1 MTFASGKVSL
11 KLCWLKAFI
20 SMHTYTYWV
29 CYFIANARC
38 VWVFLHTI
46 ANQVAVH
53 KLNWLHCK
61 SLYDVAHKSQKT
73 TAIFSI
79 FHVFPCFGSSFF
91 PTWLY
96 KCVFVCVCQYENSK
110 SFLLL
115 FLLSLHFVR
124 HHHRQKLS
132 MHLILAEYK
141 FNDKS
146 HGIKSTTTYKQTIG
160 ESLKETFYMK
170 LSTTITS
177 LSME

>member
-38 VWVFLHTI
+38 SYVCVCLYTI

-61 SLYDVAHKSQKT
+61 SLYDVAYKSQKT

-79 FHVFPCFGSSFF
+79 FHVFPCLGSSFF
-91 PTWLY
+91 STWLY
-96 KCVFVCVCQYENSK
+96 KWVLVYASMKIQKVFYCCFCFHFISFAIIIAKSWVC
-110 SFLLL
+110 
-115 FLLSLHFVR
+115 
-124 HHHRQKLS
+124 
-132 MHLILAEYK
+132 I
-141 FNDKS
+141 
-146 HGIKSTTTYKQTIG
+146 
-160 ESLKETFYMK
+160 
-170 LSTTITS
+170 
-177 LSME
+177 

>member
-38 VWVFLHTI
+38 VCVCVCLYTI

-79 FHVFPCFGSSFF
+79 FHVFPCLGSSFF
-91 PTWLY
+91 PTWVY
-96 KCVFVCVCQYENSK
+96 KCVCVWVYASMKIQKVFYCCFCFYFISFAIIIAKSWVC
-110 SFLLL
+110 
-115 FLLSLHFVR
+115 
-124 HHHRQKLS
+124 
-132 MHLILAEYK
+132 I
-141 FNDKS
+141 
-146 HGIKSTTTYKQTIG
+146 
-160 ESLKETFYMK
+160 
-170 LSTTITS
+170 
-177 LSME
+177 